1 MRRRGRTDGSLT
13 SLLDVLFVIV
23 FASLVQS
30 SARGEAEPAAPEIV
44 VPAPTPVV
52 PAPPAELV
60 SLRKAAVSATTKH
73 MEGAPLVA
81 VRIAA
86 DGTLVD
92 VEWAGEKRAL
102 GLPLLERVPDPDVAV
117 AYLGDRAPALR
128 VCGVVA
134 HELRVA
140 ELTGYVVVISPAVA
154 LGEMTV
160 ALVAGLRRDVM
171 RCQNE
176 QQAMAVIVEPGMVT
190 P

>member
-1 MRRRGRTDGSLT
+1 
-13 SLLDVLFVIV
+13 
-23 FASLVQS
+23 
-30 SARGEAEPAAPEIV
+30 
-44 VPAPTPVV
+44 
-52 PAPPAELV
+52 
-60 SLRKAAVSATTKH
+60 
-73 MEGAPLVA
+73 
-81 VRIAA
+81 VRVAA

-128 VCGVVA
+128 LCGVVA
-134 HELRVA
+134 HELRA
-140 ELTGYVVVISPAVA
+140 GDLAGHVVVISPAVP
-154 LGEMTV
+154 LGEMSV
-160 ALVAGLRRDVM
+160 ALVAGLRRDVT